1 VKKAGKDRQCSAD
14 NQIDPHT
21 KEGIPMTN
29 TTFQKGDHTM
39 KHVIFIIL
47 GAVTV
52 MCLALATG
60 YLQP

>member
-1 VKKAGKDRQCSAD
+1 MLIT
-14 NQIDPHT
+14 NIDART
-21 KEGIPMTN
+21 KRGTPMPSI
-29 TTFQKGDHTM
+29 TFQKGDHTM
-39 KHVIFIIL
+39 KQIIFIIL